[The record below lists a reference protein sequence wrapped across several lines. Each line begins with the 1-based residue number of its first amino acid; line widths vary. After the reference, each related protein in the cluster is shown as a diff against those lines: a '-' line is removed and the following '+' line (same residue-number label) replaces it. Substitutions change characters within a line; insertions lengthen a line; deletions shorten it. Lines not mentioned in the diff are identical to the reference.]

1 MDSMNDIRAWY
12 TVILFAVFIGIVIW
26 AWSSK
31 SQRRFQEAANLP
43 FQETDTPPGNKN
55 SDKNKGDHHE

>member
-1 MDSMNDIRAWY
+1 MDINDIRSWH

-31 SQRRFQEAANLP
+31 SKKRFNEASQLP
-43 FQETDTPPGNKN
+43 FNEPEFPTPPNHTQ
-55 SDKNKGDHHE
+55 KNKGDHHE